1 VSDPAPSGSGA
12 GDYTAFVQLTREIR
26 TAQDSGAILAALA
39 MVYVG
44 IDTMALLA
52 CPLGKAEQTKGDFI
66 KWVDTYLRAQPP
78 SDYQYEG
85 ADVYAARCAL
95 LHSYGSVAKDHR
107 GVNPPRTFG
116 YTSSGPHVKDETV
129 RFVNISIAILIDD
142 FYRALVAFGGAMLTD
157 AELKK
162 RVDSRVRN
170 LLLSRDIAPDSEA
183 ARADN

>member
-1 VSDPAPSGSGA
+1 MSDPAPSRGGA
-12 GDYTAFVQLTREIR
+12 GGYAAFVQLTREIR
-26 TAQDSGAILAALA
+26 TAHESGANLAAMA

-52 CPLGKAEQTKGDFI
+52 CPLGKTEQSKEDFI
-66 KWVDTYLRAQPP
+66 QWVDTYLRVQPP

-95 LHSYGSVAKDHR
+95 LHSYGGVAKDHR
-107 GVNPPRTFG
+107 GASPPRMFG
-116 YTSSGPHVKDETV
+116 YTSNGPHVKDEAV

-142 FYRALVAFGGAMLTD
+142 FYRALVAFGEAMLTD
-157 AELKK
+157 PELKR

-170 LLLSRDIAPDSEA
+170 LLLSRNIAH
-183 ARADN
+183 RADD